1 MPHFYERNIVEI
13 KNEYTTF
20 LTNIMTPL
28 VYEGIKAVY
37 DKAKKLEE
45 QFLEKEKVNPEVKNP
60 GIFKIFQACL
70 RDIPN
75 LNNYSIEVET
85 NRIKEKSKC
94 SDIFEDL
101 IKAVIKSNI
110 ILLTY
115 NASGKKCKLVN
126 EKYHE
131 TIDIKNFIHKVYIES
146 AKTFY
151 NNPELFW
158 HKFST
163 IEIKRNQR
171 ESYELIRNCIIEAI
185 RKMLPV
191 KLILEEYLK
200 NDYIEEPESE
210 KKYSEI
216 KSMINK
222 DMKILD
228 SHENSYEEY
237 EDVNNH
243 SSEYSEHEFTSTQKK
258 LSESRIVDEDK
269 DSEKITSEINN
280 LDDLVLG
287 NNTANT
293 DVVLST
299 SKPEV
304 ENKKDKG
311 VKQVFINIDGN
322 KKNSNFI
329 KEQLQNYN
337 PPQIKNKSIDINVGN
352 EEGEVKIDNYAL
364 TSQKQEEKSE
374 VNINY
379 VKEKI

>member
-131 TIDIKNFIHKVYIES
+131 TIDIQSFIHKVYIEC

-163 IEIKRNQR
+163 IEIKKNQR
-171 ESYELIRNCIIEAI
+171 ESHELIRNCIIEAI

-210 KKYSEI
+210 KKHSEI
-216 KSMINK
+216 KSMLNK
-222 DMKILD
+222 DIKILD
-228 SHENSYEEY
+228 SQENSFEEY
-237 EDVNNH
+237 DDVNNH
-243 SSEYSEHEFTSTQKK
+243 SSEYSENEFTTQKK
-258 LSESRIVDEDK
+258 LSESRIMDEDK

-293 DVVLST
+293 EVVLST
-299 SKPEV
+299 SKPEP

-329 KEQLQNYN
+329 KDQLQNYN

-352 EEGEVKIDNYAL
+352 DEEKEVKIDNYAL
-364 TSQKQEEKSE
+364 TSQKQDEKSE